1 MIKVEN
7 THCPKLAGKSSK
19 YTHMTTRLCTNI
31 PSLKCGG
38 LLALNK
44 ISHDH
49 IKAGQVVGCLQI
61 FILKKAKFYIWL
73 EGVNKYDKT
82 EWNNTQAIVHFEIV
96 LKLLYSQLLY
106 LCQCQG
112 DENR

>member
-49 IKAGQVVGCLQI
+49 IKAGQVVG
-61 FILKKAKFYIWL
+61 
-73 EGVNKYDKT
+73 
-82 EWNNTQAIVHFEIV
+82 
-96 LKLLYSQLLY
+96 
-106 LCQCQG
+106 
-112 DENR
+112 